1 MLHTLEMHKIVVLQ
15 EPGRLSTAVA
25 ADVGKRCASGCN
37 EAATTKAAAPFATIL
52 QSLSLGK

>member
-1 MLHTLEMHKIVVLQ
+1 MHKIVVLQ